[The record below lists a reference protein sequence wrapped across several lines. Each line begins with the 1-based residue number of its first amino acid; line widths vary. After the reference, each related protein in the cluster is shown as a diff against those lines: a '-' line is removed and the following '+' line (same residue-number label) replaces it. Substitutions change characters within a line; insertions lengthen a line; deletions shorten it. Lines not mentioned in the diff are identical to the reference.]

1 MKTHAAQHD
10 YKHGNMA
17 FSGCSFRES
26 LLDCWLALLVLA
38 MSGSE
43 IVKMIS
49 RAS

>member
-26 LLDCWLALLVLA
+26 HWTAGWRCWCWLWAV
-38 MSGSE
+38 
-43 IVKMIS
+43 V
-49 RAS
+49 